1 MYIVDNLRTSD
12 SLDLTCIK
20 QTSPPLLSTNAQME
34 MQVAGKMNM
43 DIVLRS
49 CRASTVQTTP
59 YKHCKLNC
67 ISPSD
72 RHAAAAT
79 SLASAFEHVGSD
91 LQAPQTTSMH

>member
-1 MYIVDNLRTSD
+1 
-12 SLDLTCIK
+12 
-20 QTSPPLLSTNAQME
+20 ME

-43 DIVLRS
+43 DMDMAWTWHGHRPPQLS
-49 CRASTVQTTP
+49 CFNGADYMQTTP

-67 ISPSD
+67 MSSSD

-91 LQAPQTTSMH
+91 LQASQTTSMH